1 MEKNEKGEWEWRK
14 RQREEKTR
22 YCRMEGR
29 VGEGK
34 TSPQKREHEDEGS
47 KKE

>member
-1 MEKNEKGEWEWRK
+1 MKRRVGMEKATRV
-14 RQREEKTR
+14 EEKTR